1 MNPLAYLTAAGGA
14 AIGALVVWLFM
25 SLVTVPNAAH
35 AAREGYVLL
44 AEKTTAEAK
53 ATEMERQLKA
63 ASVALA
69 DNQTRQAADAAF
81 NQQIDAQNDKD
92 LIDYQ
97 KRLKDAKR
105 DCDADDADAD
115 FFMRH

>member
-14 AIGALVVWLFM
+14 SIGALVVWLFM

-53 ATEMERQLKA
+53 ATELERQRNA
-63 ASVALA
+63 AEVALA
-69 DNQTRQAADAAF
+69 DNQTRHAADEAF
-81 NQQIDAQNDKD
+81 NQQMQAQTDKE
-92 LIDYQ
+92 LSEYE
-97 KRLKDAKR
+97 AKLVAANR
-105 DCDADDADAD
+105 QCLLDSSD
-115 FFMRH
+115 RVWLQSH

>member
-25 SLVTVPNAAH
+25 SLVTIPNAAH

-44 AEKTTAEAK
+44 AEKATAEAK
-53 ATEMERQLKA
+53 ATEMERQMKA

-69 DNQTRQAADAAF
+69 DNQARQAADEAF
-81 NQQIDAQNDKD
+81 NQQMQVQTNKELSEYETKLAAANRQCLLDSSDRVWLQS
-92 LIDYQ
+92 
-97 KRLKDAKR
+97 
-105 DCDADDADAD
+105 
-115 FFMRH
+115 H

>member
-14 AIGALVVWLFM
+14 AIGVLVVWLFM

-35 AAREGYVLL
+35 AAREGYVLQ

-63 ASVALA
+63 ASAALA
-69 DNQTRQAADAAF
+69 DNQSRQSADEAF
-81 NQQIDAQNDKD
+81 NQQMQVQTDKELSEYEKKLQAANRQCLLD
-92 LIDYQ
+92 SSDSIWLQ
-97 KRLKDAKR
+97 S
-105 DCDADDADAD
+105 
-115 FFMRH
+115 H